1 MPEYLTT
8 REVAELLRI
17 KERKVYDLAASGA
30 LPCSRVIGKLLF
42 PREQITEWVACHDE
56 SNNPTTT
63 TTRPAVFLGSHDPLL
78 EWALR
83 ESRCG
88 MATLFDGSNGGLK
101 RFSLGEGM
109 ATGLHIPNSDSKGWN
124 TNAVRLSCPDQP
136 AVLLEWAIRSR
147 GLIVS
152 DNRKKS
158 IHSIGDLAGHRI
170 VPRQSESGAQKLFL
184 ELIEQS
190 GLTYSSLDM
199 IDAARTETDVAEAI
213 SSDTAHAGFGL
224 ASVAAAY
231 KLPFIPV
238 IEERFDLLVDRHSYF
253 EPPLQSLLAFC
264 KTTRFQNKAK
274 SMIGYGIS
282 RLGQVRFNAA

>member
-42 PREQITEWVACHDE
+42 SHEQITKWVAH
-56 SNNPTTT
+56 NNQPDSPADTA
-63 TTRPAVFLGSHDPLL
+63 TRPVVFLGSHDPLL

-83 ESRCG
+83 ESHCE
-88 MATLFDGSNGGLK
+88 MATLFDGSNDGLK

-109 ATGLHIPNSDSKGWN
+109 ATGLHIHNKDSEGWN
-124 TNAVRLSCPDQP
+124 TDAVQMSCAGQP
-136 AVLLEWAIRSR
+136 VVLLEWATRSR

-152 DNRKKS
+152 NNRINAIKS
-158 IHSIGDLAGHRI
+158 IPELTGHRI
-170 VPRQSESGAQKLFL
+170 VPRQIESGAQKLFM

-190 GLTYSSLDM
+190 GLNAGNLEMTDT
-199 IDAARTETDVAEAI
+199 ARTETDVAESI
-213 SSDTAHAGFGL
+213 SSGAADAGFGL

-231 KLPFIPV
+231 KLAFIPV
-238 IEERFDLLVDRHSYF
+238 IEERFDLLIDRRSYF
-253 EPPLQSLLAFC
+253 EPPLQALLDFCHTARFRKKASSL
-264 KTTRFQNKAK
+264 
-274 SMIGYGIS
+274 SGYGIAG
-282 RLGQVRFNAA
+282 LGQVRLNAG

>member
-42 PREQITEWVACHDE
+42 PREQITEWVACHNE

-101 RFSLGEGM
+101 RFSLGRRHGDWL
-109 ATGLHIPNSDSKGWN
+109 THSLTVIPKGWN

-136 AVLLEWAIRSR
+136 AVLLEWAISQSR

-152 DNRKKS
+152 DNRKN
-158 IHSIGDLAGHRI
+158 I
-170 VPRQSESGAQKLFL
+170 
-184 ELIEQS
+184 
-190 GLTYSSLDM
+190 Y
-199 IDAARTETDVAEAI
+199 
-213 SSDTAHAGFGL
+213 
-224 ASVAAAY
+224 
-231 KLPFIPV
+231 PV
-238 IEERFDLLVDRHSYF
+238 R
-253 EPPLQSLLAFC
+253 
-264 KTTRFQNKAK
+264 
-274 SMIGYGIS
+274 
-282 RLGQVRFNAA
+282 

>member
-42 PREQITEWVACHDE
+42 PREQITEWVACHNE
-56 SNNPTTT
+56 SNSPTTT

-83 ESRCG
+83 ESCCG
-88 MATLFDGSNGGLK
+88 IATLFDGSNSGLN
-101 RFSLGEGM
+101 RFSQGEGI
-109 ATGLHIPNSDSKGWN
+109 ATGLHIPNNETKGWN
-124 TNAVRLSCPDQP
+124 TDAVRLSCPGQP
-136 AVLLEWAIRSR
+136 AVLLEWATRSR

-152 DNRKKS
+152 DNQKTNISS
-158 IHSIGDLAGHRI
+158 ISDLAGLRV
-170 VPRQSESGAQKLFL
+170 VPRQTESGAQKLFL

-190 GLTYSSLDM
+190 GLNPSDFDM
-199 IDAARTETDVAEAI
+199 VDTARTETDVAEAI
-213 SSDTAHAGFGL
+213 SSAAAHAGFGL

-231 KLPFIPV
+231 KLAFIP
-238 IEERFDLLVDRHSYF
+238 IIKERFDLLIDRRSYF
-253 EPPLQSLLAFC
+253 EPPLQTLLAFC
-264 KTTRFQNKAK
+264 KTAGFKNKSK
-274 SMIGYGIS
+274 TMTGYGIS
-282 RLGQVRFNAA
+282 GLGQVRLNAN